1 MVDSQAKQDS
11 RKPRVLICDAI
22 HPVGVS
28 LLQAYCDVDE
38 RIGLTAEQLLGIIAD
53 YEAIIVRSA
62 TKVTAEVIENGLNLR
77 VIARAGSG
85 LDNID
90 IAAARQREIEVV
102 NSPDANTLA
111 VAEHT
116 MGLMLSLARRLPKAD
131 QSLKE
136 GRWDKKQL
144 VGTGLYGKTL
154 GIIGFGRIG
163 HEVANRARA
172 FGMRLLV
179 NQRRPTPQMDLAADI
194 EVVDLLELLRRSDF
208 ISLHVPLTAETR
220 DMIGESQLALMKP
233 TAFLIN
239 TARGGIV
246 DENALLAALDAG
258 GVAGAA
264 LDVFSQEPV
273 YPGALI
279 QHEKMIATPHI
290 AASTEDAQ
298 KNAAETVAR
307 QIIDILRQLD
317 LEPVLPL
324 RVVSLDRV
332 LCHEDVDPRRVE
344 RLASLIEK
352 EGILRNPPIV
362 TEVEGTYLVLD
373 GASRTTAF
381 RHLGFEHIIVQV
393 TSPEKGLEL
402 GAWYHIIRQI
412 AVDELVTLLDQLPAV
427 TLKPAESGHAAE
439 VMFEYGGLCQV
450 KCVDGCDYVAYAAPG
465 ANRLDALNQLTQAYI
480 RKAVAQRTLRDNMPS
495 LKHEYPDMA
504 ALVLFPEY
512 TVSQVI
518 QATLSGERKFPAGIT
533 RFLVPGRVMR
543 LNADISY
550 LRQAG
555 TLAQKNRWLHEL
567 LLDKQKAGQI
577 RYYGEPVYLLD
588 E

>member
-1 MVDSQAKQDS
+1 MADRPAKQDS
-11 RKPRVLICDAI
+11 RRPRVLICDTI
-22 HPVGVS
+22 HPDGVS
-28 LLQAYCDVDE
+28 LLHEYCDVDE
-38 RIGLTAEQLLGIIAD
+38 KTGLTPDQLLGIIAD

-62 TKVTAEVIENGLNLR
+62 TKVTAEVIKNGLNLR

-116 MGLMLSLARRLPKAD
+116 MGLMLSLARRLPLAD
-131 QSLKE
+131 QRLKE
-136 GRWDKKQL
+136 GHWDKKEL

-172 FGMRLLV
+172 FGMHLLV
-179 NQRRPTPQMDLAADI
+179 NQRRPTPQLDLAADI
-194 EVVDLLELLRRSDF
+194 ESVDLLELLRRSDF
-208 ISLHVPLTAETR
+208 VSLHAPLTDETR
-220 DMIGESQLALMKP
+220 DMIGETQLALMKP

-258 GVAGAA
+258 GIAGAA
-264 LDVFSQEPV
+264 LDVFTQEPV

-279 QHEKMIATPHI
+279 QHEKMIVTPHI

-307 QIIDILRQLD
+307 NIIDILRQLE

-324 RVVSLDRV
+324 RVVSLSRV

-352 EGILRNPPIV
+352 DGILRNPPIV

-373 GASRTTAF
+373 GASRTTAL
-381 RHLGFEHIIVQV
+381 RHLGLEHIIVQV
-393 TSPEKGLEL
+393 TSPEKGLQL

-427 TLKPAESGHAAE
+427 TLKPAETGHAAE

-480 RKAVAQRTLRDNMPS
+480 RKAVAQRTLRDDMLS
-495 LKHEYPDMA
+495 LRHEYPDMA

-550 LRQAG
+550 LRQEG